1 MKTRKGYTLRSL
13 GNEYILV
20 PEGLEAVDCNRMI
33 SMNATAA
40 YLWES
45 VEGKEF
51 DAEAL
56 VLLLLDE
63 YDISREV
70 AEHDVAD
77 LVQNWLEAGIIN

>member
-20 PEGLEAVDCNRMI
+20 PEGLEAADFNRMI

-51 DAEAL
+51 DAETL

-63 YDISREV
+63 YDITREV
-70 AEHDVAD
+70 AEHDVAA
-77 LVQNWLEAGIIN
+77 LVQNWMEAGIIN